1 MMDPISSEYIRLSHA
16 INRHVDG
23 FIDAYFGPKELAEVE
38 ATEPKVILARIDSFR
53 DRLRS
58 WADDQRDDPH
68 ASRRANYLQI
78 QARAMQTVARKIA
91 GEPVSFREETRG
103 CFDVDPQYT
112 SEDIFESAMKEL
124 DALLPGSGPV
134 NERLQSWKKRFEV
147 SNDVGRAMI
156 DRIADESRQRTRKLV
171 DLPPNES
178 CEFVLV
184 SDKPWGGYN
193 WYLGNG
199 RSRVE
204 INTDTP
210 LRADRLRDLVCHEAY
225 AGHHTEHACKEQRL
239 YLERGWGEQAI
250 QLLLAPE
257 CVISEGIA
265 RLAEEMTFG
274 DEGDAW
280 TAHELFPM
288 AKIDCNLDQLRRIE
302 KASQRLGKLGQNAAL
317 MLHEQGKS
325 SDQVLQYF
333 MRFGRS
339 EAEARRSVRFV
350 SSPIFRAY
358 TFTYEAGKELLEQWM
373 NQGDRA
379 ERFRVAL
386 TEQIYPSLVKE
397 WAEQSGAG

>member
-1 MMDPISSEYIRLSHA
+1 MDPISSEYIRLSHA

-23 FIDAYFGPKELAEVE
+23 FIDAYFGPKEL
-38 ATEPKVILARIDSFR
+38 TEGKGIEPTAILDRIAAFR
-53 DRLRS
+53 VGLRS
-58 WADDQRDDPH
+58 WAEDQRDDPH
-68 ASRRANYLQI
+68 ARRRANYLDI
-78 QARAMQTVARKIA
+78 QARAMETVARKIA
-91 GEPVSFREETRG
+91 GEPISFREETLG
-103 CFDVDPQYT
+103 CFDVEPVYT
-112 SEDIFESAMKEL
+112 PDEVFESAMKEL
-124 DALLPGSGPV
+124 DALLPGNGSV

-147 SNDVGRAMI
+147 SNDIGRAMI
-156 DRIADESRQRTRKLV
+156 DRIAEESRRRTRDLV
-171 DLPPNES
+171 DLPSNES
-178 CEFVLV
+178 CDFVLV

-199 RSRVE
+199 KSRVE

-210 LRADRLRDLVCHEAY
+210 MRADRLRDLVCHEAY

-239 YLERGWGEQAI
+239 FLERGWGEQSVQI
-250 QLLLAPE
+250 LLAPE

-280 TAHELFPM
+280 AARELFPM
-288 AKIDCNLDQLRRIE
+288 ARIDCDLEQLCRIE

-325 SDQVLQYF
+325 PDEVLQYF

-339 EAEARRSVRFV
+339 EAEAKRSLRFV
-350 SSPIFRAY
+350 ASPIFRAY
-358 TFTYEAGKELLEQWM
+358 TFTYEAGKELLEKWM
-373 NQGDRA
+373 NQGDRV

-386 TEQIYPSLVKE
+386 TEQIYPSLIAE
-397 WAEQSGAG
+397 WTK